1 MFFYY
6 SNQVDGFLISVP
18 NPGKANSYMDLHVTP
33 LVTPQIKV
41 DILNGTPYITVDCRF
56 TGRIYSMEDGAD
68 YLDND
73 MLNQISNSCN
83 SYLES
88 VLTDY
93 LYKTSKALNSDI
105 NGFGKTARNNFL
117 TLDEFYD
124 YNWSEKYKDSFFKVT
139 VNSSIRSSS
148 LLTES

>member
-1 MFFYY
+1 M
-6 SNQVDGFLISVP
+6 ISVP
-18 NPGKANSYMDLHVTP
+18 NPNKSNSYIDLHVTP
-33 LVTPQIKV
+33 LITPKVKV

-88 VLTDY
+88 VLTEY
-93 LYKTSKALNSDI
+93 LYKTAKSLNSDI
-105 NGFGKTARNNFL
+105 NGFGKTARSNFL

-124 YNWSEKYKDSFFKVT
+124 YNWGEKYKDSFFEVS
-139 VNSSIRSSS
+139 VDSSIRSSS

>member
-1 MFFYY
+1 MRQYNF
-6 SNQVDGFLISVP
+6 
-18 NPGKANSYMDLHVTP
+18 
-33 LVTPQIKV
+33 
-41 DILNGTPYITVDCRF
+41 
-56 TGRIYSMEDGAD
+56 E
-68 YLDND
+68 
-73 MLNQISNSCN
+73 NQISNCCN

-88 VLTDY
+88 ILTEY
-93 LYKTSKALNSDI
+93 LYKTSKSLSSDI
-105 NGFGKTARNNFL
+105 NGFGKTARSNFL

>member
-1 MFFYY
+1 M
-6 SNQVDGFLISVP
+6 
-18 NPGKANSYMDLHVTP
+18 VTP
-33 LVTPQIKV
+33 KIKIE
-41 DILNGTPYITVDCRF
+41 ILNGTPYITLDCRF

-68 YLDND
+68 YLDSN

-83 SYLES
+83 SYLEAI
-88 VLTDY
+88 LTDY

-105 NGFGKTARNNFL
+105 NGFGKTARKNFL

-124 YNWSEKYKDSFFKVT
+124 YNWNEKYKDSFFKVT
-139 VNSSIRSSS
+139 IDSSIRSSS

>member
-1 MFFYY
+1 
-6 SNQVDGFLISVP
+6 
-18 NPGKANSYMDLHVTP
+18 
-33 LVTPQIKV
+33 
-41 DILNGTPYITVDCRF
+41 
-56 TGRIYSMEDGAD
+56 MEDNAD

-73 MLNQISNSCN
+73 ILNQISNSCN

-88 VLTDY
+88 VLTEY

-105 NGFGKTARNNFL
+105 NGFGKIARSHFL

-124 YNWSEKYKDSFFKVT
+124 YNWSEKYKDSFFTVT
-139 VNSSIRSSS
+139 VDSSIRSSS